1 MLYQELLQC
10 KFLKGENPST
20 YVMPILQIVT
30 IDVMPILQIVT
41 IDVMPILQIVTMSDD
56 CTMCTWHLDTEP
68 LSAQEGAADLQV
80 VGTAEWSKKDIGRT
94 FIK

>member
-1 MLYQELLQC
+1 MFYQELLQC

-20 YVMPILQIVT
+20 Y
-30 IDVMPILQIVT
+30 VMPILQIVT